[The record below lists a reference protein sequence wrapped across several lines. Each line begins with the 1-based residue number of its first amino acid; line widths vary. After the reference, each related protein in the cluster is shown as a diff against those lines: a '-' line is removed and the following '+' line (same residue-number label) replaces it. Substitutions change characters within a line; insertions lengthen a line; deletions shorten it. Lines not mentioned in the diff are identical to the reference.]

1 MKVLSY
7 MDINKR
13 RIAGFIIMII
23 GAILFV
29 MLVNSMAQDVPVWV
43 FGRRVNATI
52 VEKWW
57 ENLDME
63 NLDGNYIDIEYFFG
77 YQFITND
84 GETVIGKSKVTVDE
98 FMGYQEG
105 GEIMIKYSP
114 LNPSD
119 NRLDD
124 SRFMPFLL
132 CSYIPFIL
140 ISIFSLVAGRE
151 LIDF

>member
-1 MKVLSY
+1 MKS
-7 MDINKR
+7 NSR
-13 RIAGFIIMII
+13 RIAGFIIMTA

-29 MLVNSMAQDVPVWV
+29 LLLNSMLHDVPVWI
-43 FGRRVNATI
+43 FGHRVNATI
-52 VEKWW
+52 EEKWW

-63 NLDGNYIDIEYFFG
+63 NLDGNYFDIEYFFS
-77 YQFITND
+77 YQFSTTE
-84 GETVIGKSKVTVDE
+84 GETVIGKSKVTEDE

-114 LNPSD
+114 LNPSN

-151 LIDF
+151 MIDF